1 MSAVEET
8 WSPTSTKRTLR
19 IFLADAAKNNS
30 QIKQLDYI
38 GAFLQAPVRAR
49 VFVSLPN
56 EYAQICPE
64 YAQFYGKPLKLIKS
78 CYGMIFSNKWWF
90 IVLQEYLI
98 SEEAGF
104 KRSECDNALFIKK
117 EEDGSYTK
125 MLVYIDDSLYYNTGE
140 NINIIKQLE
149 RNLENKFKVQFQGNA
164 HWFLSM
170 RITRDVHGN
179 YLLDQSRHSK
189 NLVKK
194 HLGGISG
201 SKITNRPLPSDFI
214 ETKKDCSESDSD
226 VEQLSTEYRI
236 DYPSVIGSLIYLL
249 NTRPDITFAVTKLAK
264 FMRTPGRNHFKA
276 LVHLLH
282 YVNDNSN
289 YGLKFYRKVEDSPIY
304 KILRKVKI
312 DPIHDIFGIHD
323 SSWQD
328 CPDTGRSTGSYLLMK
343 QGGVVDFN
351 TFVPAP
357 VAMSSAEAEC
367 NAGAVA
373 GMAMCHIR
381 MLNNDING
389 FEADIIPTPPILMLC
404 DSQSAVII
412 ANSDKDIKSLRHCKR
427 RLLYMRQLR
436 IEEEQRFQHI
446 SNEYM
451 LADGGTK
458 NLDVGSIKDINK
470 YILAETDP

>member
-214 ETKKDCSESDSD
+214 VTKKDCSESDSD

-236 DYPSVIGSLIYLL
+236 D
-249 NTRPDITFAVTKLAK
+249 
-264 FMRTPGRNHFKA
+264 
-276 LVHLLH
+276 
-282 YVNDNSN
+282 
-289 YGLKFYRKVEDSPIY
+289 
-304 KILRKVKI
+304 
-312 DPIHDIFGIHD
+312 
-323 SSWQD
+323 
-328 CPDTGRSTGSYLLMK
+328 
-343 QGGVVDFN
+343 
-351 TFVPAP
+351 
-357 VAMSSAEAEC
+357 
-367 NAGAVA
+367 
-373 GMAMCHIR
+373 
-381 MLNNDING
+381 
-389 FEADIIPTPPILMLC
+389 
-404 DSQSAVII
+404 
-412 ANSDKDIKSLRHCKR
+412 
-427 RLLYMRQLR
+427 
-436 IEEEQRFQHI
+436 
-446 SNEYM
+446 
-451 LADGGTK
+451 
-458 NLDVGSIKDINK
+458 
-470 YILAETDP
+470 